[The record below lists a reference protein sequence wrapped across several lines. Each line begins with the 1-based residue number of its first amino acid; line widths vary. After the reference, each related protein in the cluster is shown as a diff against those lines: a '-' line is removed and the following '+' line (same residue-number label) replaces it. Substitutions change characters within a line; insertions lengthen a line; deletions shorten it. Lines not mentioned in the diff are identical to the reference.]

1 MQALQEAGYDVIVS
15 IGDVEESYIGSN
27 CGQYLRKHM
36 EFRRA
41 AGSGYTYPV
50 QEM

>member
-1 MQALQEAGYDVIVS
+1 VIVS
-15 IGDVEESYIGSN
+15 IGDAEENYIGSN

-36 EFRRA
+36 ESTQPL
-41 AGSGYTYPV
+41 GSGYTYPV